1 MVGLDALAET
11 VDELRLDRRH
21 GGSWAAR
28 LAVEALAATAAAA
41 PASSSE
47 ELLER
52 LAGDAR
58 QLSASRPGLVAVA
71 GALGR
76 LLAAARSASHLPVEE
91 LRRLVQAEAQGLV
104 DVRDRAA
111 RVIAI
116 QLAERLGGA
125 DVLTHSASGTVRE
138 ALLHGGPA
146 RVRCTVTAP
155 HEEGRAFVDDLR
167 EAGLDA
173 DLVDDHDGPE
183 VAKSVEVVLVGADT
197 VFRCGTL
204 ENKIGTRPLAE
215 AAAAAG
221 VPTVVACEVIKLAPV
236 TAAEAGVRMTEGAL
250 FDLTAPELV
259 TEIVTEEGAYPAN
272 EIRTLVDR
280 TPFLREG
287 WALLTR

>member
-1 MVGLDALAET
+1 MAGVGALAET

-28 LAVEALAATAAAA
+28 LAVEALAATAATT

-52 LAGDAR
+52 LGDGAR
-58 QLSASRPGLVAVA
+58 ELSASRPGLVAVA

-76 LLAAARSASHLPVEE
+76 LLAAGRSASHLPVEE

-104 DVRDRAA
+104 DARDRAA

-116 QLAERLGGA
+116 QLAERLDGA
-125 DVLTHSASGTVRE
+125 QVVTRSASATVRE
-138 ALLHGGPA
+138 ALLHGSPA
-146 RVRCTVTAP
+146 QVVCTVTEP
-155 HEEGRAFVDDLR
+155 HGEGRQLADDLQAAGV
-167 EAGLDA
+167 EAEVA
-173 DLVDDHDGPE
+173 DDTDGPE
-183 VAKSVEVVLVGADT
+183 AARRADVVLVGADT

-204 ENKIGTRPLAE
+204 ENKIGTRLLAE
-215 AAAAAG
+215 AAAAAA

-236 TAAEAGVRMTEGAL
+236 TAAEAGVRVTEGAL

-259 TEIVTEEGAYPAN
+259 TQVVTEEGAYPAN